1 MKESFGN
8 TFYFLL
14 KRKFVGAKNSWNT
27 GYLHFILVS
36 ILKEGEIP
44 RNHDSGQQ
52 RTIYIC

>member
-1 MKESFGN
+1 MKENFGN

-14 KRKFVGAKNSWNT
+14 KRKFVGANELMENLISKFYNC
-27 GYLHFILVS
+27 S

-52 RTIYIC
+52 RAIF